1 MSDFTKKRYCNQKT
15 FSFFVKLAFFS
26 TKFHVRNL
34 EMCLLKKNVIIREG
48 EIIHYGQYVDKKEIV
63 SQENQ
68 SLVIKLHKT
77 DVPSTHIL
85 SFCSFIDCYQACFVE

>member
-1 MSDFTKKRYCNQKT
+1 M
-15 FSFFVKLAFFS
+15 KLAFS
-26 TKFHVRNL
+26 LQVHVRNL
-34 EMCLLKKNVIIREG
+34 EMCLLKKNAIILERVIALWTLDNVNKMENVR
-48 EIIHYGQYVDKKEIV
+48 
-63 SQENQ
+63 QENQ

>member
-1 MSDFTKKRYCNQKT
+1 MSDFTKKKGIVIRKR
-15 FSFFVKLAFFS
+15 FLFHEISFFS

-85 SFCSFIDCYQACFVE
+85 SFCSFIDDI

>member
-1 MSDFTKKRYCNQKT
+1 MKLV
-15 FSFFVKLAFFS
+15 FSLQIPCPPL
-26 TKFHVRNL
+26 RNVL
-34 EMCLLKKNVIIREG
+34 IKEKCYNSRG
-48 EIIHYGQYVDKKEIV
+48 RDGQCVDKKEIV

-85 SFCSFIDCYQACFVE
+85 SFCSFIDCYQSCFVE